1 MSTYR
6 TLRRRMALPI
16 IAAAGFLA
24 VAVPL
29 ASSGAVQSASAA
41 GTHRASFV
49 TTDKYHATVA
59 ITQDGTKLADSQSD
73 NWSGYNQGVLDSGK
87 PFTSISGQWVVPTAT
102 QHTAGQAEDSAT
114 WIGIGGGCVNSSC
127 DASDSTL
134 IQAGTEQDVSAS
146 GVASYDAWY
155 EIIPAPETE
164 STITVHPGDVI
175 DTVISSTVAGVWSV
189 TLTDKTDGQSF
200 TETLPYSSD
209 ETTAEWIEETPT
221 EISTSPG
228 LASLPNLS
236 TVQFTDAAAN
246 GSNANLAADQA
257 MQLVDSNNDPIATPS
272 APVNGDEFNDCA
284 WATSCAAP

>member
-1 MSTYR
+1 
-6 TLRRRMALPI
+6 MALPI

-41 GTHRASFV
+41 GTHRAAFV

-59 ITQDGTKLADSQSD
+59 ITKDGTKLADSQSD
-73 NWSGYNQGVLDSGK
+73 NWSGYNQGVLDTEK

-164 STITVHPGDVI
+164 STITVNPGDVI

-209 ETTAEWIEETPT
+209 ESTAEWIEETPT

-236 TVQFTDAAAN
+236 TVQFTDATAN
-246 GSNANLAADQA
+246 GSNADLAADQA

-272 APVNGDEFNDCA
+272 APVNGNEFNDCA

>member
-1 MSTYR
+1 MSIYR
-6 TLRRRMALPI
+6 TVRRRLALPI
-16 IAAAGFLA
+16 ITAAGILA

-41 GTHRASFV
+41 GHRAAFV
-49 TTDKYHATVA
+49 TTDKFHPTVA
-59 ITQDGTKLADSQSD
+59 ITKDGTKLADSQSD
-73 NWSGYNQGVLDSGK
+73 NWSGYNQGILDTEK
-87 PFTSISGQWVVPTAT
+87 PFSSVSGQWVVPKAT

-114 WIGIGGGCVNSSC
+114 WIGIGGGCLNSSC

-134 IQAGTEQDVSAS
+134 IQAGTEQDVSAT

-155 EIIPAPETE
+155 EIIPAPEIE

-175 DTVISSTVAGVWSV
+175 DTAISSTAGALWKIN
-189 TLTDKTDGQSF
+189 LTDKTDGQSF

-209 ETTAEWIEETPT
+209 ESTAEWIEETPT

-228 LASLPNLS
+228 LAALPNLS
-236 TVQFTDAAAN
+236 KVRFTDATAN
-246 GSNANLAADQA
+246 GVNPNLVADQA
-257 MQLVDSNNDPIATPS
+257 MQLVDSAGDPIATPS
-272 APVNGDEFNDCA
+272 APVKGDKFNDCA

>member
-1 MSTYR
+1 
-6 TLRRRMALPI
+6 MALPI

-41 GTHRASFV
+41 GTHRAAFV

-59 ITQDGTKLADSQSD
+59 ITKDGTKLADSQSD
-73 NWSGYNQGVLDSGK
+73 NWSGYNQGVLDTEK

-155 EIIPAPETE
+155 EIIPTPETE
-164 STITVHPGDVI
+164 STITVNPGDVI
-175 DTVISSTVAGVWSV
+175 DSVISSTVAGVWSV

-209 ETTAEWIEETPT
+209 ESTAEWIEETPT

-236 TVQFTDAAAN
+236 TVQFTDATAN
-246 GSNANLAADQA
+246 GSNADLAADQA

-272 APVNGDEFNDCA
+272 APVNGNEFNDCA